1 MKAAIKMKI
10 ILKIYILRMTSFNRI
25 IQIFNQIN
33 HFKVSQVNNFKAN
46 LKYKIIHL
54 KNIKIKDL
62 RKTIFKNKKL
72 N

>member
-1 MKAAIKMKI
+1 
-10 ILKIYILRMTSFNRI
+10 MTSFNRI